1 MERGHDEYRCLSL
14 GHLQLLQSVSEVY
27 FTARENDEETVDS
40 DSESSSSDSCDDLYD
55 MQDLDFDF
63 LEIHTSEKM
72 RVEKFYEETW
82 QCKLAADDKP
92 CSTTLKIDDFVDSR
106 NNCRELSSTKLDLVI
121 LGAIQCSL
129 NCHETS
135 TSGRTEKNRQ
145 YTRMGYYYQVQ
156 RLCMRTF
163 LFLHCLHRN
172 RFYSLVKHHKNG
184 LSLQV
189 HWNKNRLSSSTSS
202 AETVEQV
209 VKFILNT
216 AEEQALLLPGRVPG
230 FKRIDVKLLP
240 SYLTKHGLWRTYTNI
255 CVGTGK
261 PSMGYSKFC
270 DLWNQLCPF
279 IVILRPAT
287 DLCWTCQ
294 KNNNRIRNTVD
305 LPKSDKAEAVRA
317 HEQYL
322 LLATGER
329 NTYNCCRESKDGI
342 QEYLKVVDFAVEREP
357 YSYDGTVHYSYN
369 YAQQLHFTADPNQP
383 GRIYFKTPQKCALF
397 GVCCKAIPRQS
408 KLPHR

>member
-1 MERGHDEYRCLSL
+1 
-14 GHLQLLQSVSEVY
+14 
-27 FTARENDEETVDS
+27 
-40 DSESSSSDSCDDLYD
+40 
-55 MQDLDFDF
+55 
-63 LEIHTSEKM
+63 M

-92 CSTTLKIDDFVDSR
+92 CSTTLKIDDFVDCR
-106 NNCRELSSTKLDLVI
+106 NNCTKLDLVT

-135 TSGRTEKNRQ
+135 TSGTTEKNRQ

-156 RLCMRTF
+156 RLYMRTF

-172 RFYSLVKHHKNG
+172 HFYRLVKHQKNG

-279 IVILRPAT
+279 IVIMRPAT
-287 DLCWTCQ
+287 NLCWTCQ
-294 KNNNRIRNTVD
+294 KNNNRIRNTVN
-305 LPKSDKAEAVRA
+305 LPESDKAEAVRDQ
-317 HEQYL
+317 EQHL

-329 NTYNCCRESKDGI
+329 NFYKNCCRESKDGI

-357 YSYDGTVHYSYN
+357 YSYDGTVHYSYD

-383 GRIYFKTPQKCALF
+383 GPIYFKTPRKCALF
-397 GVCCKAIPRQS
+397 GVCCEAIPRQVNFLIYES
-408 KLPHR
+408 VLTGKGANSTTS

>member
-72 RVEKFYEETW
+72 RAEKFYEEMW

-92 CSTTLKIDDFVDSR
+92 CSTTLKIDDFVDCR

-156 RLCMRTF
+156 RLCTRTF

-294 KNNNRIRNTVD
+294 KSNNRIRNTVD

-329 NTYNCCRESKDGI
+329 NIYNCCRESKDGI

-357 YSYDGTVHYSYN
+357 YSYDGTVHYSYD

-383 GRIYFKTPQKCALF
+383 GRIYFKTPRKCALF

>member
-1 MERGHDEYRCLSL
+1 MRSPVAQRLKLMILWTVEI
-14 GHLQLLQSVSEVY
+14 
-27 FTARENDEETVDS
+27 TAVNSRPLNLTW
-40 DSESSSSDSCDDLYD
+40 LY
-55 MQDLDFDF
+55 
-63 LEIHTSEKM
+63 
-72 RVEKFYEETW
+72 W
-82 QCKLAADDKP
+82 
-92 CSTTLKIDDFVDSR
+92 
-106 NNCRELSSTKLDLVI
+106 ELSNVV
-121 LGAIQCSL
+121 
-129 NCHETS
+129 NCHKTS

-145 YTRMGYYYQVQ
+145 YTRMGYYYHIQ

-189 HWNKNRLSSSTSS
+189 HWNKNRLPSSTSS

-216 AEEQALLLPGRVPG
+216 AEEQAFLLPGRVPG
-230 FKRIDVKLLP
+230 FKRIDVKLL
-240 SYLTKHGLWRTYTNI
+240 SSHLTKHGLWRTYTNI

-261 PSMGYSKFC
+261 PSMEYSKFC
-270 DLWNQLCPF
+270 NLWNQLCPF
-279 IVILRPAT
+279 IVIMWPAT

-305 LPKSDKAEAVRA
+305 LPESDKAEAVRA
-317 HEQYL
+317 QEQYL

-329 NTYNCCRESKDGI
+329 NFYNCCRESKDGI

-357 YSYDGTVHYSYN
+357 YSYDGTVHYSYDH
-369 YAQQLHFTADPNQP
+369 AQQLHFTADPNQP
-383 GRIYFKTPQKCALF
+383 GWIYFKTPWKCALF
-397 GVCCKAIPRQS
+397 GVCCEAIPRQS
-408 KLPHR
+408 KLPRRWKCTTQQRCKQHHFLCTLIFSLPRTWRNQSSDARR